1 MEPRAATPPRRLDT
15 IRALTAA
22 GIPVSVLASPMI
34 PALNDHELD
43 TILEA
48 ARDAGATG
56 AGYILLRLPLEI
68 KDLFTEWLEAHAPGR
83 TQHVLDLI
91 RDVRGGELYDSTWG
105 KRMRGEG
112 PYAELLR
119 RRFQLA
125 RKRLGLDAYKA
136 RWDLDLSLFKPP
148 PKAGDQLTLL

>member
-1 MEPRAATPPRRLDT
+1 
-15 IRALTAA
+15 
-22 GIPVSVLASPMI
+22 V
-34 PALNDHELD
+34 
-43 TILEA
+43 LEA
-48 ARDAGATG
+48 AVAAGAT
-56 AGYILLRLPLEI
+56 AASYNVLRLPLEI
-68 KDLFTEWLEAHAPGR
+68 KDLFTEWLEAHVPGR
-83 TQHVLDLI
+83 AQHVLALI
-91 RDVRGGELYDSTWG
+91 RDVRGGELYDSAWG

>member
-1 MEPRAATPPRRLDT
+1 M
-15 IRALTAA
+15 
-22 GIPVSVLASPMI
+22 
-34 PALNDHELD
+34 
-43 TILEA
+43 
-48 ARDAGATG
+48 
-56 AGYILLRLPLEI
+56 
-68 KDLFTEWLEAHAPGR
+68 
-83 TQHVLDLI
+83 LDLI
-91 RDVRGGELYDSTWG
+91 RDVRGGPLYDSTWG